1 MDYKDISLKDLAQA
15 REENAREENVVDEI
29 DVVEETEIIEKKINQ
44 LSPEDRDKVDK
55 IKKEINLIDSGLA
68 INYGLGAQKALSEF
82 SGSIL
87 ANVRNKD
94 SGEVG
99 DLLSKL
105 MLEVKSLEIDDMGEK
120 KGFFSKLPFVKDGKK
135 KMDLL
140 LAQYD
145 TVDGSIEKIQ
155 GKLDSARTGLVRD
168 ITVFDQL
175 YDKNFQYFKDVQA
188 YIIAGEEV
196 IAETRDQVLPRL
208 REEALQS
215 GEQMD
220 AQLVKDFEDSL
231 NRFEKKVY
239 DLKLSKAMAIQAAPQ
254 IRLIQNNDKLLV
266 DKIQTAILNTIPLW
280 KSQVLI
286 AIGLQNQEQAL
297 RLQREISDTTNELL
311 KQNSRMLRENT
322 KEVLKES
329 ERGIVDLET
338 LKTVNQDLI
347 KTLEEG
353 ILIQRE
359 GRKKRLEAEK
369 ELLQLENQLRQS
381 LLKNYRQDQEVENKA
396 ALEEGELK

>member
-1 MDYKDISLKDLAQA
+1 MDYKDISLKDLAKAKEVQA
-15 REENAREENVVDEI
+15 ENEIIDEEI
-29 DVVEETEIIEKKINQ
+29 DLKEESEIIERKVMN

-55 IKKEINLIDSGLA
+55 IKKEINLMDSGLA
-68 INYGLGAQKALSEF
+68 INYGVGAQKALSEF

-87 ANVRNKD
+87 TNVRNKD

-99 DLLSKL
+99 QLLTEL
-105 MLEVKSLEIDDMGEK
+105 MVEVKSLEINELGEK
-120 KGFFSKLPFVKDGKK
+120 KGFFSNLPFVKDGKK
-135 KMDLL
+135 KMDVI
-140 LAQYD
+140 LAKYD
-145 TVDGSIEKIQ
+145 SVDGSIEKIQ
-155 GKLDSARTGLVRD
+155 DRLDTARTDLVRD

-175 YDKNFQYFKDVQA
+175 YDKNFQYFKDIQA

-196 IAETRDQVLPRL
+196 IADTKDNVLPRL
-208 REEALQS
+208 REEAAIS
-215 GEQMD
+215 GDQMD
-220 AQLVKDFEDSL
+220 AQLVRDFEDTV

-286 AIGLQNQEQAL
+286 AIGLQNQDQAL
-297 RLQREISDTTNELL
+297 KLQREISDTTNELL
-311 KQNSRMLRENT
+311 RKNSQMLRENT

-329 ERGIVDLET
+329 ERGIIDLET
-338 LKTVNQDLI
+338 LKVVNRDLI

-353 ILIQRE
+353 ILIQRD
-359 GRKKRLEAEK
+359 GRKKRLEAERD
-369 ELLQLENQLRQS
+369 LAQLEDQLRAA
-381 LLKNYRQDQEVENKA
+381 LLKTYSLDSGPG
-396 ALEEGELK
+396 GEDK

>member
-1 MDYKDISLKDLAQA
+1 MDYKDISLKDLAKAKEVQA
-15 REENAREENVVDEI
+15 ENEIINEEI
-29 DVVEETEIIEKKINQ
+29 DLKEESEIIERKVMN

-55 IKKEINLIDSGLA
+55 IKKEINLMDSGLA
-68 INYGLGAQKALSEF
+68 INYGVGAQKALSEF

-87 ANVRNKD
+87 TNVRNKD

-99 DLLSKL
+99 QLLTEL
-105 MLEVKSLEIDDMGEK
+105 MVEVKSLEINELGEK
-120 KGFFSKLPFVKDGKK
+120 KGFFSNLPFVKDGKK
-135 KMDLL
+135 KMDVI
-140 LAQYD
+140 LAKYD
-145 TVDGSIEKIQ
+145 SVDGSIEKIQ
-155 GKLDSARTGLVRD
+155 DRLDTARTDLVRD

-175 YDKNFQYFKDVQA
+175 YDKNFQYFKDIQA

-196 IAETRDQVLPRL
+196 IADTKDNVLPRL
-208 REEALQS
+208 REEAAIS
-215 GEQMD
+215 GDQMD
-220 AQLVKDFEDSL
+220 AQLVRDFEDTV

-286 AIGLQNQEQAL
+286 AIGLQNQDQAL
-297 RLQREISDTTNELL
+297 KLQREISDTTNELL
-311 KQNSRMLRENT
+311 RKNSQMLRENT

-329 ERGIVDLET
+329 ERGIIDLET
-338 LKTVNQDLI
+338 LKVVNQDLI

-353 ILIQRE
+353 ILIQRD
-359 GRKKRLEAEK
+359 GRKKRLEAERD
-369 ELLQLENQLRQS
+369 LAQLEDQLRAA
-381 LLKNYRQDQEVENKA
+381 LLKTYSLDSGPGG
-396 ALEEGELK
+396 EGK

>member
-15 REENAREENVVDEI
+15 RQESDSEDQELRELSSAEEKEI
-29 DVVEETEIIEKKINQ
+29 LEKKLNK
-44 LSPEDRDKVDK
+44 LSPEDREKVEK
-55 IKKEINLIDSGLA
+55 IKAEINLMDSSLA
-68 INYGLGAQKALSEF
+68 INYGVGAQKALSEF

-87 ANVRNKD
+87 TNIKNKD

-99 DLLSKL
+99 DLLTEL
-105 MLEVKSLEIDDMGEK
+105 MVEVKSLDIDGLGEK
-120 KGFFSKLPFVKDGKK
+120 KGFFSNLPFVKDSKK
-135 KMDLL
+135 KLEVL
-140 LAQYD
+140 FAKYD
-145 TVDGSIEKIQ
+145 SVDGSIEKIQ
-155 GKLDSARTGLVRD
+155 GKLDTARTGLVRD

-196 IAETRDQVLPRL
+196 VADTRENVLPRL
-208 REEALQS
+208 RQEALDS
-215 GEQMD
+215 GEQME
-220 AQLVKDFEDSL
+220 AQLVKDFEDTV

-297 RLQREISDTTNELL
+297 KLQREISDTTNELL
-311 KQNSRMLRENT
+311 RKNSKMLRENT

-338 LKTVNQDLI
+338 LKVVNQDLI

-353 ILIQRE
+353 ILIQKE
-359 GRKKRLEAEK
+359 GRQKRLQAEK
-369 ELLQLENQLRQS
+369 ELLELENQLRQS
-381 LLKNYRQDQEVENKA
+381 LLKNYTQDQGDLDKT
-396 ALEEGELK
+396 ALDQGDQQ